1 MGFGHCIAN
10 QFLIPVGMM
19 YGADITISHLLF
31 KALLPATLGNIVG
44 GGLLMGA
51 VYWYVFDSMAS
62 SKAILARVR
71 DTWAR
76 KRTRRAAR
84 VMQRTMTR
92 RTKADN

>member
-1 MGFGHCIAN
+1 MGFDHCIAN

-51 VYWYVFDSMAS
+51 VYWYVYDSMAS
-62 SKAILARVR
+62 GKVIFARIR
-71 DTWAR
+71 DTWATN
-76 KRTRRAAR
+76 RTQSSM
-84 VMQRTMTR
+84 VDTP
-92 RTKADN
+92 DNEKEN